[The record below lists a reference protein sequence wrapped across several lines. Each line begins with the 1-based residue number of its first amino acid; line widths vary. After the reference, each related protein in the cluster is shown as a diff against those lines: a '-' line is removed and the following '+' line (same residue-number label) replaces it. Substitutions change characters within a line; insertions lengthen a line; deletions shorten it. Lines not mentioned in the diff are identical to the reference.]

1 MCDTKSESSMF
12 EVFASQISKGWCH
25 YYVKIIRSGVLS
37 NMHIVYVIFSCNN
50 LVCSSMLWHVFE
62 ENKKY

>member
-1 MCDTKSESSMF
+1 MILNQSLPCLRFLHHKF
-12 EVFASQISKGWCH
+12 PKGWCH
-25 YYVKIIRSGVLS
+25 YYVKIIRSGVLG